1 MLTACPVFQ
10 ILVQVKEVLCKLSTL
25 VETTLKEVRLGLWV
39 QGGGVHVIKA
49 GQAVGRSPSSGLR
62 NPPVHPSLLSV
73 PDTPPTCLPSSLLCP
88 LPLCLAW
95 IFLVCCDLS
104 PLIPLCP
111 LPTSLSGPLPL
122 RWPLFFQTEKIT
134 VCGDTHGQFY
144 DLLNIF
150 ELNGLPSETN
160 PYVSS
165 MLPHVGPTREE
176 HRDLILLIP
185 QSPVGSGPTSLTCHK
200 VPLVLSFWPPVSL
213 SMGLWLMQCWA

>member
-1 MLTACPVFQ
+1 MWSREDEQ
-10 ILVQVKEVLCKLSTL
+10 WEVPPA
-25 VETTLKEVRLGLWV
+25 
-39 QGGGVHVIKA
+39 QN
-49 GQAVGRSPSSGLR
+49 LR
-62 NPPVHPSLLSV
+62 NPPTQPSLLSV

-104 PLIPLCP
+104 PLISLYP
-111 LPTSLSGPLPL
+111 LPTFLSGPLPL

-165 MLPHVGPTREE
+165 ALPHVDRFDPTREE
-176 HRDLILLIP
+176 HRDLILLIA
-185 QSPVGSGPTSLTCHK
+185 QSPVGAGPDSLSLLQGATQAALTLHT
-200 VPLVLSFWPPVSL
+200 WPPSL
-213 SMGLWLMQCWA
+213 PLQQASSPAFFPSSVLWGERVFLTGLLGVVLWVFALFCLGLSCWS

>member
-1 MLTACPVFQ
+1 MSSR
-10 ILVQVKEVLCKLSTL
+10 EVPPA
-25 VETTLKEVRLGLWV
+25 
-39 QGGGVHVIKA
+39 QN
-49 GQAVGRSPSSGLR
+49 LR
-62 NPPVHPSLLSV
+62 NPPAQPSLLSV

-165 MLPHVGPTREE
+165 AVLHVDRFGPAREE
-176 HRDLILLIP
+176 HRDLILLIA
-185 QSPVGSGPTSLTCHK
+185 QSPVGAGPASLSLLQGATQAALTCTPVHPAFHSPALLPQASSPAFFPSS
-200 VPLVLSFWPPVSL
+200 VPWPERVFLTGLLEVVLFCLWVFAL
-213 SMGLWLMQCWA
+213 FCLGLACWS